1 MNRMAVFVDAGYLF
15 AQGSAAIAGETQS
28 RTCLKLDIDKV
39 LGALREL
46 AASRARD
53 TPLLRI
59 YWYDGISPKGGR
71 DEQEK
76 LAYADDVKLRL
87 GLINKQGKQ
96 KGVDALII
104 TDMIELARN
113 RAISDALLLSGDED
127 VRIGVLVA
135 QSFGVR
141 VHLLGIV
148 PCRGSQSRHLRQEAD
163 TLSEWD
169 ADTVRQFLEVVGQII
184 RTDAPAKKMATA
196 DDVSLAL
203 NRVATDYAN
212 ALGETAHAS
221 LKAALSAGPA
231 IPPDFD
237 RPLLA
242 KARDEV
248 GRQLEPDEKRELR
261 DAFRVQVNGH
271 P

>member
-1 MNRMAVFVDAGYLF
+1 MNRIAVFVDAGYLF

-28 RTCLKLDIDKV
+28 RNCLKLDIEKV
-39 LGALREL
+39 LDALRKL
-46 AASRARD
+46 AASRAPD
-53 TPLLRI
+53 ASLLRI
-59 YWYDGISPKGGR
+59 YWYDGISPRGGR

-76 LAYADDVKLRL
+76 LASADDVKLRL

-141 VHLLGIV
+141 VNLLGIV
-148 PCRGSQSRHLRQEAD
+148 PSRGSQSRHLRQEAD

-169 ADTVRQFLEVVGQII
+169 ADAVRQFLEVMGRIAG
-184 RTDAPAKKMATA
+184 TDAPSGPKAAVV
-196 DDVSLAL
+196 DVSPAL
-203 NRVATDYAN
+203 RRVASNYAN
-212 ALGETAHAS
+212 TLDETEHAG
-221 LKAALSAGPA
+221 LKAALSAGPT

-248 GRQLEPDEKRELR
+248 GRQLESGEKRELR
-261 DAFRVQVNGH
+261 DAFREHVNQR